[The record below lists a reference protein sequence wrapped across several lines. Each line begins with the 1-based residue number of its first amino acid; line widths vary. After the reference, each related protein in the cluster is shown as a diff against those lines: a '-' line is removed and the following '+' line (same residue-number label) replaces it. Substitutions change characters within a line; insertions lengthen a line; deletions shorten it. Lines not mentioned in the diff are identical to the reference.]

1 MFFQRFSRDLA
12 IDLGTSNT
20 LVYVRGEGIVVN
32 EPSIVSIHEDDHSIL
47 AVGNEAKAMSRL
59 LHPNC
64 VSVIDFGVEGSP
76 YLVMDFVTGRTLR
89 DLLVDRLSVP
99 VDPAMIGDDQPL
111 FGRGLELDSIDTLE
125 LAMAVEE
132 EFGVVITDDDTDT
145 LLSLNRLVDHVLA
158 NQP

>member
-1 MFFQRFSRDLA
+1 MSMTLEEA
-12 IDLGTSNT
+12 ITHT
-20 LVYVRGEGIVVN
+20 KVRYEL
-32 EPSIVSIHEDDHSIL
+32 S
-47 AVGNEAKAMSRL
+47 ARMK
-59 LHPNC
+59 
-64 VSVIDFGVEGSP
+64 
-76 YLVMDFVTGRTLR
+76 

-158 NQP
+158 HQP